1 MKRTYFT
8 QDDTL
13 YDIIT
18 RYPQT
23 RDHFITQGF
32 PQFSDQNQLERFGR
46 LLSFKAAMKA
56 KKKNPGLFM
65 ELLFDVID
73 HSSMLQEQGVSISES
88 NQALSIAGILPCPV
102 RIPLLDKFEQL
113 VSDHEKQQGLPVSYN
128 LQSASQGVGWL
139 EDQYKDA
146 ENEHQIPDLALSAGF
161 ELFFDQKLIG
171 RFRDSGTFCDLS
183 SLSRFS
189 RDFDGLDLKDPK
201 GNYSILAGVP
211 AVFLVDT
218 IALGERKVPSRW
230 EDLLSDEL
238 QESVS
243 LPVEDLDLFN
253 AVCLQLENRFG
264 IDAVRKLGE
273 NMLRSMHPSQM
284 VKNSGKTDKPAVT
297 VLPWFFTRMIFAGTS
312 LKIIWPEDGAILSP
326 IFAAAKRS
334 KGEQLSPILSFF
346 ESREIGQL
354 MREKGMFP
362 SVNPEVDNALPP
374 GASFQ
379 WLGWDAIYASD
390 IGARIRTCTEVFNLA
405 MSRGGSR

>member
-23 RDHFITQGF
+23 REHFITHGF
-32 PQFSDQNQLERFGR
+32 AQFSDQSQLERFGK

-56 KKKNPGLFM
+56 KKKNPDLFM

-73 HSSMLQEQGVSISES
+73 HSSILQEQGVSTSDSI
-88 NQALSIAGILPCPV
+88 QALSIAGILPCPV

-113 VSDHEKQQGLPVSYN
+113 VSDHEKQYGHPVSYN

-139 EDQYKDA
+139 EDQYRDA
-146 ENEHQIPDLALSAGF
+146 QNEQQIPDLALSAGF
-161 ELFFDQKLIG
+161 ELFFDEQLIG
-171 RFRDSGTFCDLS
+171 RFRNSGTFCDLS
-183 SLSRFS
+183 SLPTFS
-189 RDFDGLDLKDPK
+189 RDFEGLDLKDPR

-218 IALGERKVPSRW
+218 MELGERKVPSGW

-238 QESVS
+238 RGSVS
-243 LPVEDLDLFN
+243 LPVEDMDLFN
-253 AVCLQLENRFG
+253 AVCLQLEHRFG
-264 IDAVRKLGE
+264 IEAVRKLGE

-284 VKNSGKTDKPAVT
+284 VKNSRKTERPAVT

-326 IFAAAKRS
+326 IFAAAKGS
-334 KGEQLSPILSFF
+334 KREQLSPILSFF

-374 GASFQ
+374 GAAFQ
-379 WLGWDAIYASD
+379 WLGWDAIYAAD
-390 IGARIRTCTEVFNLA
+390 IGERIRTCTEVFNQA
-405 MSRGGSR
+405 MNQGGSR

>member
-113 VSDHEKQQGLPVSYN
+113 VSDHEKQYGHPVSYN

-139 EDQYKDA
+139 EDQYRDA
-146 ENEHQIPDLALSAGF
+146 QNEQQIPDLALSAGF
-161 ELFFDQKLIG
+161 ELFFDEQLIG
-171 RFRDSGTFCDLS
+171 RFRNSGTFCDLS
-183 SLSRFS
+183 SLPTFS
-189 RDFDGLDLKDPK
+189 RDFEGLDLKDPR

-218 IALGERKVPSRW
+218 MELGERKVPSGW

-238 QESVS
+238 RGSVS
-243 LPVEDLDLFN
+243 LPVEDMDLFN
-253 AVCLQLENRFG
+253 AVCLQLEHRFG
-264 IDAVRKLGE
+264 IEAVRKLGE

-284 VKNSGKTDKPAVT
+284 VKNSRKTERPAVT

-326 IFAAAKRS
+326 IFAAAKGS
-334 KGEQLSPILSFF
+334 KREQLSPILSFF

-374 GASFQ
+374 GAAFQ
-379 WLGWDAIYASD
+379 WLGWDAIYAAD
-390 IGARIRTCTEVFNLA
+390 IGERIRTCTEVFNQA
-405 MSRGGSR
+405 MNQGGSR